1 MKAAPYPTRAGSRF
15 PPGATAFPDG
25 VNFCVFSRHAT
36 RMELLLYAAAD
47 SPEPFQVIPLTPEDN
62 RTFFFWHVFVA
73 GLPPRTCYTWR
84 ADGPQDTMQTGRY
97 FNPRKELIDPWGSAI
112 TDARWDRRRAADPQD
127 AGHTTLHSTGDGLAS
142 ERCAGFGNS
151 GRVIRTY

>member
-1 MKAAPYPTRAGSRF
+1 M
-15 PPGATAFPDG
+15 
-25 VNFCVFSRHAT
+25 
-36 RMELLLYAAAD
+36 
-47 SPEPFQVIPLTPEDN
+47 IPLTPQDN

-97 FNPRKELIDPWGSAI
+97 FNPRKELIDPWGRAI
-112 TDARWDRRRAADPQD
+112 TDAGWDRRRAADPQD

-142 ERCAGFGNS
+142 DEGMPRLREFGPS
-151 GRVIRTY
+151 H